1 MGNSNAFMATA
12 KKSKR
17 EQADI
22 EKPRT
27 ADGADEEMIMTNIRI
42 PKSLHRKAQLHR
54 IETGESMTALIR
66 RLMED
71 ELL

>member
-1 MGNSNAFMATA
+1 MSTNAFIASA

-17 EQADI
+17 SQTDI
-22 EKPRT
+22 EKPAT
-27 ADGADEEMIMTNIRI
+27 ANEEMVVTNIRI

-54 IETGESMTALIR
+54 IETGESITALVR

-71 ELL
+71 ELG

>member
-1 MGNSNAFMATA
+1 MSTNAFIASA

-17 EQADI
+17 AQTDI
-22 EKPRT
+22 EKPAT
-27 ADGADEEMIMTNIRI
+27 ANEERVVTNIRI

-54 IETGESMTALIR
+54 IETGESITALVR

-71 ELL
+71 ELG

>member
-1 MGNSNAFMATA
+1 MSTNAFIASA

-17 EQADI
+17 AQTDI
-22 EKPRT
+22 EEPAT
-27 ADGADEEMIMTNIRI
+27 ANEEMVVTNIRI

-54 IETGESMTALIR
+54 IETGESITALVR

-71 ELL
+71 ELARL

>member
-1 MGNSNAFMATA
+1 MSTNAFIVSA

-17 EQADI
+17 AQTDI
-22 EKPRT
+22 EKPAT
-27 ADGADEEMIMTNIRI
+27 ANEEMVVTNIRI

-54 IETGESMTALIR
+54 IETGESMTALVR

-71 ELL
+71 ELG

>member
-1 MGNSNAFMATA
+1 MSTSNAFMASA

-17 EQADI
+17 AQNDI
-22 EKPRT
+22 EKP
-27 ADGADEEMIMTNIRI
+27 AAAADEEMVVTNIRI
-42 PKSLHRKAQLHR
+42 PKSLHRKAQLRR

-71 ELL
+71 ELG

>member
-1 MGNSNAFMATA
+1 MSTSNAFMASA

-17 EQADI
+17 VQKKI
-22 EKPRT
+22 EKP
-27 ADGADEEMIMTNIRI
+27 AAADEELFSVNVRI

-54 IETGESMTALIR
+54 VETGESVTALIR

-71 ELL
+71 ELG